1 MGFCICGGASMMCTF
16 GTVPSLLNI
25 LPTYRVLHT
34 MPIATIMDNK
44 PMVNIMPFGMCVAPN
59 HPIPP
64 VTVVPFAG
72 VPTPAR
78 PCTPVTPA
86 PWIPGSPTVLVGNYP
101 ALNSSSCLMC
111 ANGGQIRFTTFGQTT
126 IMIP

>member
-1 MGFCICGGASMMCTF
+1 MMCTF

-34 MPIATIMDNK
+34 MPVATIMDNK
-44 PMVNIMPFGMCVAPN
+44 PMVNIMPFGMCVAP
-59 HPIPP
+59 I
-64 VTVVPFAG
+64 AG

-86 PWIPGSPTVLVGNYP
+86 PWVPGSPTVLVGNYP

-126 IMIP
+126 IMVP